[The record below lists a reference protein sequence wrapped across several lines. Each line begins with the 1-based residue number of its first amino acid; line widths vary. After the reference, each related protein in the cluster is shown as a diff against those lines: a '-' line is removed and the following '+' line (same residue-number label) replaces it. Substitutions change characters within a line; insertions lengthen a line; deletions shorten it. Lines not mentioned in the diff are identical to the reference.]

1 MRVRKRYLY
10 GAVLSLGILGS
21 ISLWEINRRE
31 NFTRFWGDNQ
41 SLKRMPAKEEDKSR
55 DTNLYSDFFMPNT
68 FGRMIDYKIV
78 PRILTDEDGAFV
90 KEKLH
95 EVIQSS
101 LVQSI
106 LKSESGENPF
116 HHNLK
121 NNLLEQFI
129 KRFVTGLDIIKVQN
143 GSFQVDLEFI
153 PKENRNFNFNQILN
167 SNSLINHYQKGNLT
181 DFLTDEEKPLTEIVA
196 GNNIPLDGHTYQYM
210 GGIISIRV
218 NIPKNETLEQQ
229 NVKGTVRY
237 RRFIRVNRLPDID
250 FYLEKDNFKVD
261 YIHFKRDKNFYQPFM
276 TVDIHKSFSL
286 NEMTPKLKT
295 LSINFGDILPSL
307 FDRKGVITNL
317 VEKKSRPV
325 SSGIMKFHGEFNQ
338 VSYVAEVSDLI
349 WDFEKGNFSKNSN
362 IKILLT
368 KKVESAGE
376 IKNQIK
382 DHLLRKYGYAIID
395 SFELERFHKE
405 VKNL

>member
-106 LKSESGENPF
+106 LKSESDENPF
-116 HHNLK
+116 NHNLK

-153 PKENRNFNFNQILN
+153 PKENRNFNFNQILD

-317 VEKKSRPV
+317 VEKISRPV

-368 KKVESAGE
+368 KKVENAGE